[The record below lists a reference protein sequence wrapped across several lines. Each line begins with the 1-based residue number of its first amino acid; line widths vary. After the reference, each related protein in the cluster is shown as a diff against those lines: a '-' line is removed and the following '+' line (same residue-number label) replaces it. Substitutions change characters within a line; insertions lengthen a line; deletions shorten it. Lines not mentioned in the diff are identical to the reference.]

1 MSLNALLKMA
11 IFVSLAVLLLWLPGY
26 TEDIAFM
33 AQQANICEDQS
44 AEPCAKNA
52 SSALVVLAVYGG
64 IFGAIQIVIFFLKS
78 LYRKVRS
85 IGWRKTVR
93 RLQERPDVFFDDKRY
108 IVTSVDRKNE
118 SVTLKP
124 VSSENS
130 TKIEVVVP
138 LKMITIP

>member
-1 MSLNALLKMA
+1 MA
-11 IFVSLAVLLLWLPGY
+11 ILASLAVLLLWLPGY
-26 TEDIAFM
+26 TEDMAFM
-33 AQQANICEDQS
+33 AQQANICEDQT
-44 AEPCAKNA
+44 APGEPCTKNA
-52 SSALVVLAVYGG
+52 SNALVVLAVYGG

-78 LYRKVRS
+78 LCRKVRS
-85 IGWRKTVR
+85 VGWRKTVR
-93 RLQERPDVFFDDKRY
+93 RLQERPDVFFDDKPY

>member
-1 MSLNALLKMA
+1 MA
-11 IFVSLAVLLLWLPGY
+11 IFASLAVLLLWLPGY
-26 TEDIAFM
+26 TEDMAFM
-33 AQQANICEDQS
+33 AQQAKICEDQTAS
-44 AEPCAKNA
+44 GEPCTKNA
-52 SSALVVLAVYGG
+52 SNALVVLAVYGG
-64 IFGAIQIVIFFLKS
+64 IFGAIQIVIFFFKS

-85 IGWRKTVR
+85 VGWRKTVR
-93 RLQERPDVFFDDKRY
+93 RLQQRPDVFFDDKPY

-124 VSSENS
+124 ASSENS

>member
-1 MSLNALLKMA
+1 MSLNSSLKMA
-11 IFVSLAVLLLWLPGY
+11 ILVSLAVLLLWLPGY

-44 AEPCAKNA
+44 ALGTEPGTRNA
-52 SSALVVLAVYGG
+52 SNALVVLAVYGG

-93 RLQERPDVFFDDKRY
+93 RFQERPDVFF
-108 IVTSVDRKNE
+108 
-118 SVTLKP
+118 
-124 VSSENS
+124 
-130 TKIEVVVP
+130 
-138 LKMITIP
+138 

>member
-1 MSLNALLKMA
+1 MA
-11 IFVSLAVLLLWLPGY
+11 ILVSLAVLLLWLPGY

-44 AEPCAKNA
+44 ALGTEPGTRNA
-52 SSALVVLAVYGG
+52 SNALVVLAVYGG

-93 RLQERPDVFFDDKRY
+93 RFQERPDVFFDDKRY

>member
-1 MSLNALLKMA
+1 MA
-11 IFVSLAVLLLWLPGY
+11 ILASLAVLLLWLPGY
-26 TEDIAFM
+26 TEDMAFM
-33 AQQANICEDQS
+33 AQQANICEDQT
-44 AEPCAKNA
+44 APGTEPGTKNA
-52 SSALVVLAVYGG
+52 SNALVVLAVYGG
-64 IFGAIQIVIFFLKS
+64 IFGAIRIVIFFFKS

-85 IGWRKTVR
+85 IGWQKTVR
-93 RLQERPDVFFDDKRY
+93 RLQQRPDVFFDDKPY

-118 SVTLKP
+118 SVTVKP